1 MLVVFKK
8 HPHKEEAMH
17 TTSPRG
23 PAIELHGLTK
33 QFGGFTAVD
42 DLTVTVERGGVV
54 GLLGP
59 NGAGKSTTIRML
71 LGLITP
77 TAGTGQV
84 LGHGVTHPTSY
95 MHRVGALVEAPV
107 FYPNL
112 SGRDNL
118 RTLAVLAGVG
128 TDRIDEVLDI
138 VDLTGRDTD
147 KAGDYSLGMKQRLAI
162 AAALLK
168 DPELV
173 ILDEP
178 TNGLDPAGI
187 VEIRELLIRLG
198 QSGKTIIVSS
208 HLLAE
213 IQAACDRLVIIKQG
227 SLVFAGPTHEL
238 LDQARNE
245 LVIVPEYREDMSK
258 LAALLDEKGFDFSA
272 NGVGL
277 RAPDATAESAFV
289 NRLAFD
295 NGVTLRELRADVE
308 DLEDVFLR
316 LTNTRETN

>member
-1 MLVVFKK
+1 MN
-8 HPHKEEAMH
+8 
-17 TTSPRG
+17 TTSARS
-23 PAIELHGLTK
+23 PAIELRGLTK
-33 QFGGFTAVD
+33 QFGDLTAVD
-42 DLTVTVERGGVV
+42 DLTVSVARGGVV

-71 LGLITP
+71 LGLIAP
-77 TAGTGQV
+77 TSGSGMV
-84 LGHGVTHPTSY
+84 LGHDVTRPSAY
-95 MHRVGALVEAPV
+95 MRRVGALVETPAI
-107 FYPNL
+107 YPKL

-118 RTLAVLAGVG
+118 RTLAVLAGVS
-128 TDRIDEVLDI
+128 DERIDEVLDL
-138 VDLTGRDTD
+138 VDLTGRDGD
-147 KAGDYSLGMKQRLAI
+147 RAGGYSLGMKQRLAI

-198 QSGKTIIVSS
+198 QTGKTIIVSS

-213 IQAACDRLVIIKQG
+213 IQAACDRLIIIERG
-227 SLVFAGPTHEL
+227 SLVFEGPTHEL
-238 LDQARNE
+238 LGKARNE
-245 LVIVPEYREDMSK
+245 LVVVPEDRGHINR
-258 LAALLDEKGFDFSA
+258 LAALLDENGIEFVA

-277 RAPDATAESAFV
+277 RAPGATARSAFV

-295 NGVTLRELRADVE
+295 NGVTLREVRADVE

>member
-1 MLVVFKK
+1 MN
-8 HPHKEEAMH
+8 
-17 TTSPRG
+17 TTRASN
-23 PAIELHGLTK
+23 PAIELRGLTK
-33 QFGGFTAVD
+33 RFGDFTAVN
-42 DLTVTVERGGVV
+42 DLSVTVDRGGVI

-71 LGLITP
+71 LGLIAP
-77 TAGTGQV
+77 SSGSGEV
-84 LGHGVTHPTSY
+84 LGHDVTHPSAY

-128 TDRIDEVLDI
+128 DARIDEVLDI

-162 AAALLK
+162 AAALVK

-213 IQAACDRLVIIKQG
+213 IQAACDRLVIINRG
-227 SLVFAGPTHEL
+227 SLIFAGPTHEL
-238 LDQARNE
+238 LDQCRNE
-245 LVIVPEYREDMSK
+245 LVVIPEYRDDMAK
-258 LAALLDEKGFDFSA
+258 LAALLDDKGISFTT

-277 RAPDATAESAFV
+277 RAPSATAESAFV
-289 NRLAFD
+289 NRLAFEH
-295 NGVTLRELRADVE
+295 GVTLRELRADVE

-316 LTNTRETN
+316 LTTTQEIN

>member
-1 MLVVFKK
+1 MN
-8 HPHKEEAMH
+8 
-17 TTSPRG
+17 TTSTAD

-33 QFGGFTAVD
+33 RFGGFTAVN
-42 DLTVTVERGGVV
+42 DLSVKVDRGGVV

-71 LGLITP
+71 LGLIAP
-77 TAGTGQV
+77 SSGSGQV
-84 LGHGVTHPTSY
+84 LGHGVTHPSAY

-107 FYPNL
+107 FYPTL

-118 RTLAVLAGVG
+118 RTLAVLAGVDD
-128 TDRIDEVLDI
+128 TRIDEVLDI

-147 KAGDYSLGMKQRLAI
+147 PAGDYSLGMKQRLGI
-162 AAALLK
+162 AASLLK

-213 IQAACDRLVIIKQG
+213 IQAACDRLVIINHG
-227 SLVFAGPTHEL
+227 SLVFEGPTHEL
-238 LDQARNE
+238 LDQSHNE
-245 LVIVPEYREDMSK
+245 LVIVPEYRDDISK
-258 LAALLDEKGFDFSA
+258 LAALLDEKGIDFTT

-277 RAPDATAESAFV
+277 RAPGATAESAIV

-295 NGVTLRELRADVE
+295 HGVTLRELRADVE

-316 LTNTRETN
+316 LTTTKGTN

>member
-1 MLVVFKK
+1 MN
-8 HPHKEEAMH
+8 
-17 TTSPRG
+17 TTTTPG
-23 PAIELHGLTK
+23 PAIELQGLTK
-33 QFGGFTAVD
+33 RFGSFTAVN
-42 DLTVTVERGGVV
+42 DLSVGIERGGVV

-71 LGLITP
+71 LGLVAP
-77 TAGTGQV
+77 TSGSGNV
-84 LGHGVTHPTSY
+84 LGHDVTRPSAY
-95 MHRVGALVEAPV
+95 MQRVGALVEAPV
-107 FYPNL
+107 IYPKL

-128 TDRIDEVLDI
+128 DERIDEVLDL
-138 VDLTGRDTD
+138 VDLTGRDGD
-147 KAGDYSLGMKQRLAI
+147 RASDYSLGMKQRLAI

-198 QSGKTIIVSS
+198 QTGKTIIVSS

-213 IQAACDRLVIIKQG
+213 IQAACDRLIIIKRG
-227 SLVFAGPTHEL
+227 SLVFEGPTHEL
-238 LDQARNE
+238 LDKARNE
-245 LVIVPEYREDMSK
+245 LVVVPEDRNHITR
-258 LAALLDEKGFDFSA
+258 LAALLDENGISFET

-277 RAPDATAESAFV
+277 RAPGSTARSAYV

-295 NGVTLRELRADVE
+295 NGVTLREVRADVE

-316 LTNTRETN
+316 LTNIKETN

>member
-1 MLVVFKK
+1 MD
-8 HPHKEEAMH
+8 
-17 TTSPRG
+17 TTSAAG

-33 QFGGFTAVD
+33 QFGSFTAVD
-42 DLTVTVERGGVV
+42 DLSVRIDRGGVV

-71 LGLITP
+71 LGLIKP
-77 TAGTGQV
+77 TSGSGHV
-84 LGHGVTHPTSY
+84 LGHDVTRPGAY

-107 FYPNL
+107 FYPQL

-128 TDRIDEVLDI
+128 DERIDEVLDI
-138 VDLTGRDTD
+138 VDLTGRDKD
-147 KAGDYSLGMKQRLAI
+147 PAGDYSLGMKQRLGI
-162 AAALLK
+162 AASLLK

-198 QSGKTIIVSS
+198 QSGKTIVVSS

-213 IQAACDRLVIIKQG
+213 IQAACDRLVIIKRG
-227 SLVFAGPTHEL
+227 SLVFEGPTHEL
-238 LDQARNE
+238 LDQSRNE
-245 LVIVPEYREDMSK
+245 LVIVPEYRDDKAK
-258 LAALLDEKGFDFSA
+258 LAALLDEKGIRFA
-272 NGVGL
+272 TNGAGL
-277 RAPDATAESAFV
+277 RAPGATAESAFV

-295 NGVTLRELRADVE
+295 NGVTLRELRVDVE

-316 LTNTRETN
+316 LTNTQEKN

>member
-1 MLVVFKK
+1 MT
-8 HPHKEEAMH
+8 P
-17 TTSPRG
+17 TTARG

-33 QFGGFTAVD
+33 QFGDFTAVD
-42 DLTVTVERGGVV
+42 DLSVSVERGGVV

-71 LGLITP
+71 LGLIAP
-77 TAGTGQV
+77 TSGSGTV
-84 LGHGVTHPTSY
+84 LGHDVTRPSAY
-95 MHRVGALVEAPV
+95 MRRVGALVEAPV
-107 FYPNL
+107 IYPKL

-118 RTLAVLAGVG
+118 RTLAVLAGG
-128 TDRIDEVLDI
+128 GDERIDEVLDL
-138 VDLTGRDTD
+138 VDLTGRDGD
-147 KAGDYSLGMKQRLAI
+147 RASDYSLGMKQRLAI

-198 QSGKTIIVSS
+198 QIGKTVIVSS

-213 IQAACDRLVIIKQG
+213 IQAACDRLIIIKRG
-227 SLVFAGPTHEL
+227 SLVFEGATHEL
-238 LDQARNE
+238 LDKARNE
-245 LVIVPEYREDMSK
+245 LVVVPEDRSHITR
-258 LAALLDEKGFDFSA
+258 LAALLDENGIEFA
-272 NGVGL
+272 TNGVGL
-277 RAPDATAESAFV
+277 RAPGATARSAFV

-295 NGVTLRELRADVE
+295 NGVTLREVRADVE

-316 LTNTRETN
+316 LTNAKETN

>member
-1 MLVVFKK
+1 MN
-8 HPHKEEAMH
+8 
-17 TTSPRG
+17 TTSARS
-23 PAIELHGLTK
+23 PAIELRGLTK
-33 QFGGFTAVD
+33 QFGDLTAVN
-42 DLTVTVERGGVV
+42 DLTVSVARGGVV

-71 LGLITP
+71 LGLIAP
-77 TAGTGQV
+77 TSGSGMV
-84 LGHGVTHPTSY
+84 LGHDVTRPSAY
-95 MHRVGALVEAPV
+95 MRRVGALVETPAI
-107 FYPNL
+107 YPKL

-128 TDRIDEVLDI
+128 DERIDEALDI
-138 VDLTGRDTD
+138 VDLTGRDGD
-147 KAGDYSLGMKQRLAI
+147 RAGGYSLGMKQRLAI

-198 QSGKTIIVSS
+198 QTGKTIIVSS

-213 IQAACDRLVIIKQG
+213 IQAACDRLIIIERG
-227 SLVFAGPTHEL
+227 SLVFEGPTHEL
-238 LDQARNE
+238 LDKARNE
-245 LVIVPEYREDMSK
+245 LVVVPEDRSHITK
-258 LAALLDEKGFDFSA
+258 LAALLDEHNIDFA
-272 NGVGL
+272 TNGVGL
-277 RAPDATAESAFV
+277 RAPGATARSAFV

-295 NGVTLRELRADVE
+295 NGITLREVRAEVE

-316 LTNTRETN
+316 LTSTKEVN

>member
-1 MLVVFKK
+1 MT
-8 HPHKEEAMH
+8 P
-17 TTSPRG
+17 TTARG

-33 QFGGFTAVD
+33 QFGDFTAVD
-42 DLTVTVERGGVV
+42 DLSVSVERGGVV

-71 LGLITP
+71 LGLIAP
-77 TAGTGQV
+77 TSGSGTV
-84 LGHGVTHPTSY
+84 LGHDVTRPSAY
-95 MHRVGALVEAPV
+95 MRRVGALVEAPV
-107 FYPNL
+107 IYPKL

-128 TDRIDEVLDI
+128 DERIDEVLDM
-138 VDLTGRDTD
+138 VDLTGRDGD
-147 KAGDYSLGMKQRLAI
+147 RASDYSLGMKQRLAI

-168 DPELV
+168 DPEVV

-198 QSGKTIIVSS
+198 QIGKTVIVSS

-213 IQAACDRLVIIKQG
+213 IQAACDRLIIIKRG
-227 SLVFAGPTHEL
+227 SLVFEGATHEL
-238 LDQARNE
+238 LDKARNE
-245 LVIVPEYREDMSK
+245 LVVVPEDRSHITR
-258 LAALLDEKGFDFSA
+258 LAALLDENGIEFA
-272 NGVGL
+272 TNGVGL
-277 RAPDATAESAFV
+277 RAPDATARSAFV

-295 NGVTLRELRADVE
+295 NGVTLREVRADVE

-316 LTNTRETN
+316 LTNAKETN

>member
-1 MLVVFKK
+1 MN
-8 HPHKEEAMH
+8 
-17 TTSPRG
+17 TTTARG

-33 QFGGFTAVD
+33 QFGDFTAVS
-42 DLTVTVERGGVV
+42 DLSVGVERGGVV

-71 LGLITP
+71 LGLIAP
-77 TAGTGQV
+77 TSGSGNV
-84 LGHGVTHPTSY
+84 LGHDVTRPSGY

-107 FYPNL
+107 FYPKL

-128 TDRIDEVLDI
+128 NERIDEVLDL

-147 KAGDYSLGMKQRLAI
+147 RAGDYSLGMKQRLAI

-178 TNGLDPAGI
+178 TNGLDPAGS
-187 VEIRELLIRLG
+187 VEIRDLLNRLG

-213 IQAACDRLVIIKQG
+213 IQAACDRLIIIKRG
-227 SLVFAGPTHEL
+227 SLVFEGPTHEL
-238 LDQARNE
+238 LDKARNE
-245 LVIVPEYREDMSK
+245 LVVVPEDRSHLTR
-258 LAALLDEKGFDFSA
+258 LAALLDEQGIEFA
-272 NGVGL
+272 TNGVGL
-277 RAPDATAESAFV
+277 RAPGATVHSAFV

-295 NGVTLRELRADVE
+295 NGVTLREVRADVE

-316 LTNTRETN
+316 LTNTKETN

>member
-1 MLVVFKK
+1 MT
-8 HPHKEEAMH
+8 P
-17 TTSPRG
+17 TTARG

-42 DLTVTVERGGVV
+42 DLSVSVERGGVV

-71 LGLITP
+71 LGLIAP
-77 TAGTGQV
+77 TSGSGTV
-84 LGHGVTHPTSY
+84 LGHDVTRPSAY
-95 MHRVGALVEAPV
+95 MRRVGALVEAPV
-107 FYPNL
+107 IYPKL

-128 TDRIDEVLDI
+128 DERIDEVLDL
-138 VDLTGRDTD
+138 VDLTGRDGD
-147 KAGDYSLGMKQRLAI
+147 RASDYSLGMKQRLAI

-198 QSGKTIIVSS
+198 QIGKTVIVSS

-213 IQAACDRLVIIKQG
+213 IQAACDRLIIIKRG
-227 SLVFAGPTHEL
+227 SLVFEGATHEL
-238 LDQARNE
+238 LDKARNE
-245 LVIVPEYREDMSK
+245 LVVVPEDRSHITR
-258 LAALLDEKGFDFSA
+258 LAALLDENGIEFA
-272 NGVGL
+272 TNGVGL
-277 RAPDATAESAFV
+277 RAPGATARSAFV

-295 NGVTLRELRADVE
+295 NGVTLREVRADVE

-316 LTNTRETN
+316 LTNAKETN

>member
-1 MLVVFKK
+1 MT
-8 HPHKEEAMH
+8 P
-17 TTSPRG
+17 TTARG

-33 QFGGFTAVD
+33 QFGDFTAVD
-42 DLTVTVERGGVV
+42 DLSVSVERGGVV

-71 LGLITP
+71 LGLIAP
-77 TAGTGQV
+77 TSGSGTV
-84 LGHGVTHPTSY
+84 LGHDVTRPSAY
-95 MHRVGALVEAPV
+95 MRRVGALVEAPV
-107 FYPNL
+107 IYPKL

-128 TDRIDEVLDI
+128 DERIDEVLDL
-138 VDLTGRDTD
+138 VDLTGRDGD
-147 KAGDYSLGMKQRLAI
+147 RASDYSLGMKQRLAI

-198 QSGKTIIVSS
+198 QIGKTVIVSS

-213 IQAACDRLVIIKQG
+213 IQAACDRLIIIKRG
-227 SLVFAGPTHEL
+227 SLVFEGATHEL
-238 LDQARNE
+238 LDKARNE
-245 LVIVPEYREDMSK
+245 LVVVPEDRSHITR
-258 LAALLDEKGFDFSA
+258 LAALLDENGIEFA
-272 NGVGL
+272 TNGVGL
-277 RAPDATAESAFV
+277 RAPGATARSAFV

-295 NGVTLRELRADVE
+295 NGVTLREVRADVE

-316 LTNTRETN
+316 LTNAKETN

>member
-1 MLVVFKK
+1 MT
-8 HPHKEEAMH
+8 P
-17 TTSPRG
+17 TTARG

-33 QFGGFTAVD
+33 QFRDFTAVD
-42 DLTVTVERGGVV
+42 DLSVSVERGGVV

-71 LGLITP
+71 LGLIAP
-77 TAGTGQV
+77 TSGSGTV
-84 LGHGVTHPTSY
+84 LGHDVTRPSAY
-95 MHRVGALVEAPV
+95 MRRVGALVEAPV
-107 FYPNL
+107 IYPKL

-128 TDRIDEVLDI
+128 DERIDEVLDL
-138 VDLTGRDTD
+138 VDLTGRDGD
-147 KAGDYSLGMKQRLAI
+147 RASDYSLGMKQRLAI

-198 QSGKTIIVSS
+198 QIGKTVIVSS

-213 IQAACDRLVIIKQG
+213 IQAACDRLIIIKRG
-227 SLVFAGPTHEL
+227 SLVFEGATHEL
-238 LDQARNE
+238 LDKARNE
-245 LVIVPEYREDMSK
+245 LVVVPEDRSHITR
-258 LAALLDEKGFDFSA
+258 LAALLDENGIEFA
-272 NGVGL
+272 TNGVGL
-277 RAPDATAESAFV
+277 RAPGATARSAFV

-295 NGVTLRELRADVE
+295 NGVTLREVRADVE

-316 LTNTRETN
+316 LTNAKETN

>member
-1 MLVVFKK
+1 MN
-8 HPHKEEAMH
+8 
-17 TTSPRG
+17 TTSARS
-23 PAIELHGLTK
+23 PAIELRGLTK
-33 QFGGFTAVD
+33 QFGDLTAVD
-42 DLTVTVERGGVV
+42 DLTVSVARGGVV

-71 LGLITP
+71 LGLIAP
-77 TAGTGQV
+77 TSGSGMV
-84 LGHGVTHPTSY
+84 LGHDVTHPSAY
-95 MHRVGALVEAPV
+95 MRRVGALVETPAI
-107 FYPNL
+107 YPKL

-128 TDRIDEVLDI
+128 DERIDEVLDL
-138 VDLTGRDTD
+138 VDLTGRDGD
-147 KAGDYSLGMKQRLAI
+147 RAGDYSLGMKQRLAI
-162 AAALLK
+162 AASLLK

-198 QSGKTIIVSS
+198 QTGKTIIVSS

-213 IQAACDRLVIIKQG
+213 IQAACDRLIIIKRG
-227 SLVFAGPTHEL
+227 SLVFEGPTHEL
-238 LDQARNE
+238 LDKARNE
-245 LVIVPEYREDMSK
+245 LVVIPEDRSHINR
-258 LAALLDEKGFDFSA
+258 LAALLDENGIEFAA

-277 RAPDATAESAFV
+277 RAPGATARSAFV

-295 NGVTLRELRADVE
+295 NGVTLREVRADVD

-316 LTNTRETN
+316 LTSTKEIN

>member
-1 MLVVFKK
+1 MN
-8 HPHKEEAMH
+8 
-17 TTSPRG
+17 TT
-23 PAIELHGLTK
+23 IELSGLTK
-33 QFGGFTAVD
+33 RFGDFTAVD
-42 DLTVTVERGGVV
+42 GLTVNVEPGGVV

-77 TAGTGQV
+77 TSGTGRV
-84 LGHGVTHPTSY
+84 LGHDVTHPSTY

-107 FYPNL
+107 FYPKL

-128 TDRIDEVLDI
+128 NERIDEVLDV

-147 KAGDYSLGMKQRLAI
+147 RAGDYSLGMKQRLAI

-168 DPELV
+168 DPEVV

-213 IQAACDRLVIIKQG
+213 IQAACDRLVIIKRG

-238 LDQARNE
+238 LDQAHNE
-245 LVIVPEYREDMSK
+245 LVVVPEYRDDMSK
-258 LAALLDEKGFDFSA
+258 LAALLDEKGIGFTA

-277 RAPDATAESAFV
+277 RAPGATAESAFV
-289 NRLAFD
+289 NRLAFEH
-295 NGVTLRELRADVE
+295 GVTLRELRADVE

-316 LTNTRETN
+316 LTTKENN

>member
-1 MLVVFKK
+1 M
-8 HPHKEEAMH
+8 
-17 TTSPRG
+17 SD
-23 PAIELHGLTK
+23 AILQLEGVTK
-33 QFGGFTAVD
+33 RYGDHLAVD
-42 DLTVTVERGGVV
+42 DVSFEVPHGAVY

-71 LGLITP
+71 LGLIKP
-77 TAGTGQV
+77 TSGSGHV
-84 LGHGVTHPTSY
+84 LGHDVTRPSGY

-107 FYPNL
+107 FYPQL

-128 TDRIDEVLDI
+128 DERIDEVLDI
-138 VDLTGRDTD
+138 VDLTGRDKD
-147 KAGDYSLGMKQRLAI
+147 PAGDYSLGMKQRLGI
-162 AAALLK
+162 AASLLK

-198 QSGKTIIVSS
+198 QSGKTIVVSS

-213 IQAACDRLVIIKQG
+213 IQAACDRLVIINRG
-227 SLVFAGPTHEL
+227 SLVFEGPTHEL
-238 LDQARNE
+238 LDQSRNE
-245 LVIVPEYREDMSK
+245 LVIVPEYRDDEAK
-258 LAALLDEKGFDFSA
+258 LATLLDEKGISIA
-272 NGVGL
+272 TNGVGL
-277 RAPDATAESAFV
+277 RAPGATAESAFV

-295 NGVTLRELRADVE
+295 NGVTLRELRVDVE

-316 LTNTRETN
+316 LTNIKEKN

>member
-1 MLVVFKK
+1 MN
-8 HPHKEEAMH
+8 
-17 TTSPRG
+17 TTSALS
-23 PAIELHGLTK
+23 PAIELRGLTK
-33 QFGGFTAVD
+33 QFGGFTAVN
-42 DLTVTVERGGVV
+42 DLSVSVERGGVV

-71 LGLITP
+71 LGLIAP
-77 TAGTGQV
+77 TSGSGTV
-84 LGHGVTHPTSY
+84 LGHDVTRPSAY
-95 MHRVGALVEAPV
+95 MRRVGALVEAPV
-107 FYPNL
+107 FYPKL

-128 TDRIDEVLDI
+128 DERIDEVLDL
-138 VDLTGRDTD
+138 VDLTGRDGD
-147 KAGDYSLGMKQRLAI
+147 RASDYSLGMKQRLAI

-198 QSGKTIIVSS
+198 QTGKTVIVSS

-213 IQAACDRLVIIKQG
+213 IQAACDRLIIIKRG
-227 SLVFAGPTHEL
+227 SLVFEGATHEL
-238 LDQARNE
+238 LAKAHNE
-245 LVIVPEYREDMSK
+245 LVVVPEDRSHINR
-258 LAALLDEKGFDFSA
+258 LAALLDENGIEFAA

-277 RAPDATAESAFV
+277 RAPGATARSAFV

-295 NGVTLRELRADVE
+295 NGVTLREVRADVE

-316 LTNTRETN
+316 LTNTKEAT

>member
-1 MLVVFKK
+1 MN
-8 HPHKEEAMH
+8 
-17 TTSPRG
+17 TTTTPG
-23 PAIELHGLTK
+23 PAIELQGLTK
-33 QFGGFTAVD
+33 RFGSFTAVN
-42 DLTVTVERGGVV
+42 DLSVGIERGGVV

-71 LGLITP
+71 LGLIAP
-77 TAGTGQV
+77 TSGSGRV
-84 LGHGVTHPTSY
+84 LGHDVTRPSAY

-107 FYPNL
+107 FYPKL

-118 RTLAVLAGVG
+118 RTLAVLAGAG
-128 TDRIDEVLDI
+128 DERIDEVLDI

-147 KAGDYSLGMKQRLAI
+147 PAGDYSLGMKQRLGI
-162 AAALLK
+162 AASLLK

-213 IQAACDRLVIIKQG
+213 IQAACDRLVIINRG
-227 SLVFAGPTHEL
+227 SLVFEGPTHEL
-238 LDQARNE
+238 LDRSRNE
-245 LVIVPEYREDMSK
+245 LVLVPESRNDMSK
-258 LAALLDEKGFDFSA
+258 LAALLDEKGIRFTT

-277 RAPDATAESAFV
+277 LAPGATAKSAFV
-289 NRLAFD
+289 NRLAFEH
-295 NGVTLRELRADVE
+295 GVTLRELRADVE

-316 LTNTRETN
+316 LTNTKETT

>member
-1 MLVVFKK
+1 MS
-8 HPHKEEAMH
+8 
-17 TTSPRG
+17 TTSANG
-23 PAIELHGLTK
+23 LAIELHGLTK
-33 QFGGFTAVD
+33 EFGNITAVN
-42 DLTVTVERGGVV
+42 DLSVRVERGGVI

-71 LGLITP
+71 LGLIAP
-77 TAGTGQV
+77 THGSGHV
-84 LGHGVTHPTSY
+84 LGHDVRSPSAY
-95 MHRVGALVEAPV
+95 MQRVGALVEAPV
-107 FYPNL
+107 FYPKL

-118 RTLAVLAGVG
+118 RTLAVLAGV
-128 TDRIDEVLDI
+128 DDERIDEVLEI

-147 KAGDYSLGMKQRLAI
+147 RAGDYSLGMKQRLAI
-162 AAALLK
+162 AASLLK

-173 ILDEP
+173 LLDEP

-198 QSGKTIIVSS
+198 HSGKTIIVSS

-213 IQAACDRLVIIKQG
+213 IQAACDRLIIINRG
-227 SLVFAGPTHEL
+227 SLVFEGPTHEL

-245 LVIVPEYREDMSK
+245 LVVVPEYRSDLSK
-258 LAALLDEKGFDFSA
+258 LAALLDEKGINFAA

-277 RAPDATAESAFV
+277 RAPGATAESALV
-289 NRLAFD
+289 NRLAFEH
-295 NGVTLRELRADVE
+295 GVTLRELRADVE

-316 LTNTRETN
+316 LTNTREIN